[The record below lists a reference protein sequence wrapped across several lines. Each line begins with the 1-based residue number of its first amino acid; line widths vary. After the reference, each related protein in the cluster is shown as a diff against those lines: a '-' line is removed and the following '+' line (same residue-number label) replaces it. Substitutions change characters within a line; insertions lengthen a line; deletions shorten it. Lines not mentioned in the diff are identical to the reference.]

1 MLEDSGPIHDRASI
15 DDPENIADEVQVP
28 FAPEQAP
35 FAPEQVPVAA
45 EQGSLAPEPKL
56 KDASCQADMAIAPI
70 ETRTI
75 GTQTSCKVYRRS
87 KGIVDT

>member
-1 MLEDSGPIHDRASI
+1 MSI
-15 DDPENIADEVQVP
+15 DDPENIADKEQVL

-35 FAPEQVPVAA
+35 FAPEQAPSAPEQVPVAA
-45 EQGSLAPEPKL
+45 EQGFLAPEPKL
-56 KDASCQADMAIAPI
+56 IDASCQADMAIAPI